1 MRKKNKAEQTEEK
14 VKTKRW
20 GVGKTLAIIISS
32 VAFVVGAAVLGV
44 YLGRGFDEDR
54 TFPNEIVFDAKTSPN
69 FNADLNRLEIST
81 QEIDQNNSF
90 KLTITSSTTNI
101 TAGVVELDSVST
113 YAYNANQQA
122 FASDFLAVNREEVYI
137 DNGIIRFP
145 KHVTVGQPFEVYLST
160 YRCSDTPDGS
170 VIDQIRGGITTISAK
185 SENGKT
191 DELTIAV
198 DTPVFEVEL
207 YLTDKNGNE
216 IKQTNGIFEVTEEED
231 FYVETKFYPAH
242 SRYVFSKGPSTINP
256 DAEIEEKTVF
266 YDVVN
271 NDNVTQIFDSATSKH
286 FYAERIT
293 DGVKIDYF
301 APTNA
306 RMQQQIY
313 SEVAQMG
320 QQSDNSEAYRQ
331 YLLSYSAAASDEK
344 TSGQVK
350 TGQISLDIVQAS
362 VDTFEVGLAGQTFNL
377 HDQAPLR
384 IYVGDYQ
391 EQPRDK
397 FLSTKIKS
405 TNGMDL
411 NNMLQNV
418 VVSFSLDGQDPT
430 DGENAIVSVEDGER
444 RKIEIDGVYYYKAI
458 FGNPENYGTG
468 FWELTLEPNQV
479 GKRIIMT
486 VSLLLKNE
494 EGGYDLF
501 KDKSEGVAQHTIVLE
516 TVEHV
521 ENPVSWTDESA
532 RKIVL
537 TYAPNSSI
545 PTQAEVPL
553 EGLTEIPEENIYWT
567 PKYFVSFAGLDK
579 EQSVERARQMFD
591 GQIEENFAGTYN
603 GLIMVPLSITND
615 VLYISEVGQFDL
627 YFATTNGFEEGQYKI
642 VQMVANAIP
651 FEVTKTLYINSV
663 SASTILYKG
672 AEEQSFTEITEG
684 KYLPT
689 KTDNEIK
696 DQIQVQFTIAADSVE
711 VFKEEFANGYITLKL
726 FAGQS
731 DVTSYFLIEQSS
743 FAEQTNEDGSLT
755 LTYTLRADESF
766 SVTQES
772 LSVTL
777 AQLEY
782 RSTQNRSNNLTWP
795 FENLY
800 DGGTLNI
807 YTPAAQKVELNA
819 DGVEESY
826 TVKQTLNEEG
836 LFEVSI
842 TGAAG
847 EQIGG
852 LPTLIGKIRENITV
866 TDQFDK
872 TDTLENSWYFTSSNT
887 TALQITTS
895 EETGGKPNQG
905 FSFTGEGNAT
915 LGVACGDQSAEN
927 SIAFDISAVGITAI
941 KYDADNPREDSV
953 TEEKLTN
960 YELLGNQEIV
970 IEKYGAAGAD
980 FTIDNLIKF
989 YVGKGDGQTEY
1000 KHVTFKL
1007 SPTYFAGKDDSILQA
1022 LFGADGMIKLN
1033 GIESGD
1039 CTQSALGNIP
1049 IESIAISHNFA
1060 QDHSITLLATDK
1072 SGAVSRSITLS
1083 LLSNIAS
1090 SSMSTSMS
1098 VDANVEATVENSIS
1112 YRREV
1117 DDNTNYPRS
1126 YLSNGSIVPNEN
1138 GDGYIVVPSG
1148 QNAVGSIENGNVTF
1162 NHIFAEEK
1170 QTFSVKF
1177 TPEVDNV
1184 FALSATTVFTV
1195 SRNIKVGKTDQ
1206 SIQVFAEGAQNFKT
1220 YITVSEKEGAG
1231 DGFSRQ
1237 FALPKGNNVIE
1248 ITESDPSQFQ
1258 VSQNVRF
1265 DYGKTSLTQKVI
1277 VYVYAEGLTALPDDG
1292 NYYSQEVELE
1302 IVLPDDFW
1310 DDVASAFTHTPSDGS
1325 TTEKHPSHQVFTYE
1339 NKTKLHYLVVE
1350 SIAYSLGS
1358 YTYTADNS
1366 QETVYTITSSQQDG
1380 SIQLGSIYN
1389 YYDMGTSHQL
1399 SYKQNNN
1406 LLYGYNNQ
1414 SVYTLL
1420 IFTKGGKTITFA
1432 APTIVSAIGTTFVS
1446 YGDKSDAENS
1456 LANAMKSAEQLFEE
1470 KLYKEVTAGDDISL
1484 YLGLAGNDG
1493 AGIFKPENINLTLS
1507 ESVALSEADK
1517 LPSNSSLFKNFAVA
1531 DGKLTLN
1538 HLSNEYNNAYLAL
1551 TYTLEHQTTKAQQ
1564 TFNYLLK
1571 VEPDVQVS
1579 APNYPYATGSETN
1592 PAEYISFEEINLDE
1606 QFGETT
1612 ANSEHYR
1619 FEILKDGQNIG
1630 NDLEYQ
1636 DSIHSVKL
1644 GDVTYTNPSDWIG
1657 SIDVAIENTAG
1668 QSTLKFYK
1676 TPTELIKIEIVVRR
1690 SYIGGERV
1698 DELSV
1703 VGGTIDYR
1711 FVINDDKNYSLRAEH
1726 EGGTENDLKDGY
1738 TWTINNWAEEQTP
1751 DQTLPEGSVNRE
1763 KTRKFFLIEGWSQD
1777 DGVEGGSKVAQKLF
1791 FNLHEPDGEGWRVTK
1806 NDGSLGNSFT
1816 ATYTENGEVE
1826 PPLTPLTFTFEYD
1839 NSIEGPFKVTYPEY
1853 LSREYRFSATFF
1865 TDHGKLAT
1873 IDFVFKPD
1881 AQEKD
1886 VKDSFTGGNNY
1897 GWNEIF
1903 TLKENGVAEEVSGYN
1918 VVIDSF
1924 TGADGENYK
1933 SFVNS
1938 SDGSLQIASVVQ
1950 DLTGDLKL
1958 TVTWEDGKKS
1968 YTFTISD
1975 FTITKNLEPQ
1985 SQETINAQFDTQIG
1999 GNSATVTA
2007 EALLQNAPGVT
2018 AGSLNTTL
2026 CSITLSAQQPSDS
2039 AIENVTPDGDGN
2051 LTVEFNQVG
2060 AETPVTIPVTVTVTP
2075 NFGASAATINSTEI
2089 VVDVTFV
2096 IYPSVKIEAVYPSP
2110 DDTMLEREYI
2120 ENNTKFSGF
2129 ATNFL
2134 GGRAVFADEDRI
2146 KVKYASFDAGSDSIV
2161 YNTNEI
2167 DSVQDKR
2174 IIISSITNA
2183 TVTRDGENEP
2193 LEVNSE
2199 IGSSDTIKFS
2209 RGSSGGT
2216 SAVTLSISY
2225 NNYVISYVIEIRDSL
2240 FNLSVNP
2247 ASNNLSGD
2255 TSGSYENI
2263 YVDKTE
2269 TTDLFAKNRMA
2280 EVVLSDSAPTGDY
2293 YIFFETQQQNASEVY
2308 ISKVINLSNTFVNG
2322 DNSGNSGNK
2331 GKTIYLDLGLNNL
2344 GDLTER
2350 VTDSTVADLSGGKYR
2365 AYMFADSYYQ
2375 EALEKATD
2383 EAYLEYLKGEY
2394 ASRNVFDQMFK
2405 SFKLSSRV
2413 TLTYADNTVDYDEY
2427 KGKVEY
2433 RKPNN
2438 GTGSALTTPF
2448 TIVPSTDV
2456 KLGVKAEGV
2465 DQFTFSYSNGGTIV
2479 ETETRTDPSITK
2491 TFYLEYD
2498 YMPDFDINVGM
2509 AGQNKEVEIEV
2520 YKPVRIV
2527 EAFDITRKSSGQ
2539 RITMDDMVSGGA
2551 NFKLVEADDDENTIN
2566 GKRYIG
2572 ISYVQNT
2579 TAVDEEPVV
2588 YDIEL
2593 RGNGAPNEG
2602 HTVNFTLTYSKGGFS
2617 RTFDVTV
2624 KVVPDYRFSVN
2635 GRPVDLGENTAYS
2648 NIDAPYEFTP
2658 DDSTPMVLAGEDYED
2673 KVQVGEGEE
2682 TIIYTPYLSVTH
2694 ANDAYASECSVDSF
2708 AYTMTVGEAG
2718 GYNIEGN
2725 IDSKLN
2731 IGTEEGKNNWNTA
2744 TTTYTWNKGS
2754 EKSLV
2759 FEKVVAVEFGK
2770 QYYHLVAVDDYGYK
2784 FDFYF
2789 TLSSDSPDV
2798 PTISTQDGALSFTE
2812 GQSVNFGA
2820 LYEELSVQLEEGS
2833 SGNLEIISKPDTP
2846 TVNSDSGIEM
2856 ILIQN
2861 LEAWGFVQS
2870 YYKGEGNEMPEYFG
2884 SDDEN
2889 EPYNK
2894 LSKNKD
2900 EYAIL
2905 DSSNKNG
2912 LVGKI
2917 DGKEYYLHNT
2927 ESQKYLKVP
2936 NLKYVTIDEIEYLY
2950 QDQPVSSKSS
2960 ESSEGLNGKIVSDNQ
2975 LVNAAGT
2982 GANGGYYSASD
2993 SADGITLNLPKV
3005 KSDCTWIYGT
3015 GNSVQVTMVVTLK
3028 YSKDTNTEYYQ
3039 MRQEITL
3046 SKTSQITSE
3055 KEYVADN
3062 TEIDLSQYIK
3072 VTDGGNG
3079 KPYDL
3084 YDDTLAVAVK
3094 GGSTTTFDLTY
3105 NDKTTTLSA
3114 GNGAVQYDSL
3124 YYLSI
3129 SEAFGTVLA
3138 DETITITIT
3147 PHDQNGTFY
3156 YGYNSGTGGAG
3167 NKGVTDQKNQTS
3179 FTKVADADFFR
3190 VETKSANGDN
3200 WTEYTTNIPK
3210 TTTGEYYEYDSF
3222 VGGYK
3227 ITNTDVETI
3236 TITES
3241 NLGEPTN
3248 FRVLYNGIYYY
3259 PQLELTIETIGKDRI
3274 TIANHNQLD
3283 NNGEMVVNQYYVVKI
3298 GDTNAYRYRHQFKL
3312 TGTFKSIESASEIHT
3327 LPAPTGSELVVTIDE
3342 WAEGVTYTQIQN
3354 GEPASGKD
3362 LRSYKGDNGD
3372 NLYFNITSDQTG
3384 GGSGYATI
3392 DSSTGTITLK
3402 PGFTASHY
3410 IKVQIYQKVS
3420 GIDGSYGDNDINQ
3433 MQLLK
3438 EIYVYPANAAK
3449 ISGGGEITLSE
3460 HLPAGTYYENTSHA
3474 VTIPAYTKADLVV
3487 KNGST
3492 EVNRILLQNDT
3503 AAEKTQTYT
3512 LAALLGK
3519 TIYNYKPPA
3528 GEQDGLTLSIENAQ
3542 VSKSGYSITMT
3553 QNGNTQ
3559 NINLGEEFYLE
3570 ARTGMRSITTSKD
3583 TDHVTIFI
3591 SGQLVNTIKVDETWQ
3606 LFTDQLK
3613 RKEFTLLEL
3622 LDGKSPDD
3630 FSNLY
3635 MSIYHF
3641 AADGTEMPE
3650 QEGVQNVWVWTAE
3663 DFAFDITLKSET
3675 SAWIVTH
3682 NDYVKSD
3689 GTNETLKLHQ
3699 TAGSQNYTYNDL
3711 HMYWVDSNNER
3722 DHEGDRLLTN
3732 SRRITFDHIEIAD
3745 FSAFKINGIEYNGAV
3760 NITPTSANEKT
3771 SDTIL
3776 FENGNVTTKTYII
3789 LLSENDG
3796 SKTLTFRSISFKNQ
3810 VSITGG

>member
-122 FASDFLAVNREEVYI
+122 FASDFLPVNREEAYI

-293 DGVKIDYF
+293 DGVMIDYF

-344 TSGQVK
+344 TSDQVL

-362 VDTFEVGLAGQTFNL
+362 VEEFEVSSAGSTFSL

-384 IYVGDYQ
+384 IFVGDHQ

-397 FLSTKIKS
+397 FLSTKITS
-405 TNGMDL
+405 TNGMGL

-430 DGENAIVSVEDGER
+430 VGENAIVSVNDGEDSQ
-444 RKIEIDGVYYYKAI
+444 IDGVNYYKAI

-479 GKRIIMT
+479 GKRITMT
-486 VSLLLKNE
+486 VSLLLEKE
-494 EGGYDLF
+494 GGGYDLF
-501 KDKSEGVAQHTIVLE
+501 KDEGETVVQHTIILE

-545 PTQAEVPL
+545 PTPEPVSL
-553 EGLTEIPEENIYWT
+553 EGLTTIPEENIYQT
-567 PKYFVSFAGLDK
+567 TKYFVSFAGLDE

-591 GQIEENFAGTYN
+591 GQIEESFAGTYN

-642 VQMVANAIP
+642 VQMVANPIP

-663 SASTILYKG
+663 SGSTILYKG
-672 AEEQSFTEITEG
+672 AGDESFAEITEG

-689 KTDNEIK
+689 KTDNEVK

-731 DVTSYFLIEQSS
+731 DVTSYFLIQQSS

-826 TVKQTLNEEG
+826 TVEQTLNEEG

-847 EQIGG
+847 EQIDG
-852 LPTLIGKIRENITV
+852 LPTLIGNISKNITV

-872 TDTLENSWYFTSSNT
+872 TDTLKNSWYFTSSNT

-895 EETGGKPNQG
+895 EETGGNPNQG
-905 FSFTGEGNAT
+905 FSFTGEGSAT
-915 LGVACGDQSAEN
+915 LGVGCGNQSAEN

-941 KYDADNPREDSV
+941 KYDADNTLVDKV
-953 TEEKLTN
+953 EEGALTN
-960 YELLGNQEIV
+960 YDLEGNQEIV
-970 IEKYGAAGAD
+970 IEKYGAAGAN
-980 FTIDNLIKF
+980 FTINDLIKF
-989 YVGKGDGQTEY
+989 YVGENDAQKEY
-1000 KHVTFKL
+1000 GHVTFKL
-1007 SPTYFAGKDDSILQA
+1007 SPTYFAGKDDSTLQA
-1022 LFGADGMIKLN
+1022 LFGSNGMIKLN
-1033 GIESGD
+1033 GEESTD
-1039 CTQSALGNIP
+1039 CTQSALGNIS
-1049 IESIAISHNFA
+1049 IASIAINHNFA

-1083 LLSNIAS
+1083 LLSNIGR
-1090 SSMSTSMS
+1090 SSMPTSMS
-1098 VDANVEATVENSIS
+1098 VDANVEKEVENSIT
-1112 YRREV
+1112 YHREGEG
-1117 DDNTNYPRS
+1117 TNYPSS
-1126 YLSNGSIVPNEN
+1126 YLSNGVIAPNEN
-1138 GDGYIVVPSG
+1138 DDGYIVVSSD
-1148 QNAVGSIENGNVTF
+1148 QNAVGSIENGKVTF
-1162 NHIFAEEK
+1162 NHIFVEEK
-1170 QTFSVKF
+1170 QNFSVKF

-1302 IVLPDDFW
+1302 IVLPDNFW
-1310 DDVASAFTHTPSDGS
+1310 DDVASAFTHTPSTSSDSEGS
-1325 TTEKHPSHQVFTYE
+1325 TKHPSHQVFTYE
-1339 NKTKLHYLVVE
+1339 NNTKLHYLVVE

-1358 YTYTADNS
+1358 YSYTSDGNS
-1366 QETVYTITSSQQDG
+1366 EGMAYAITSSQQDG
-1380 SIQLGSIYN
+1380 AVQLGSIYS

-1420 IFTKGGKTITFA
+1420 IFTKEGKTITVA

-1446 YGDKSDAENS
+1446 YDGQPTENS
-1456 LANAMKSAEQLFEE
+1456 LANAMKSAEQLFDEG
-1470 KLYKEVTAGDDISL
+1470 LYKTVTAGDDISL
-1484 YLGLAGNDG
+1484 YLGLDDNDT

-1517 LPSNSSLFKNFAVA
+1517 LPDGSSLFKNFAVA
-1531 DGKLTLN
+1531 GGTLTLN
-1538 HLSNEYNNAYLAL
+1538 HLSNVYDNAYLAL
-1551 TYTLEHQTTKAQQ
+1551 TYTLEHPTTKAQQ

-1571 VEPDVQVS
+1571 VEPDVTVS
-1579 APNYPYATGSETN
+1579 APNYPYATSTETN
-1592 PAEYISFEEINLDE
+1592 PAEYISFEEKNLDE
-1606 QFGETT
+1606 KFGETT
-1612 ANSEHYR
+1612 ANSGHYR
-1619 FEILKDGQNIG
+1619 FEILKKGG
-1630 NDLEYQ
+1630 NGENYAVVAGLKYQ
-1636 DSIHSVKL
+1636 DKIYSVKL

-1657 SIDVAIENTAG
+1657 SIDVTIEKNNAG
-1668 QSTLKFYK
+1668 QSTLTFKK
-1676 TPTELIKIEIVVRR
+1676 TPTGLIKIEIVVRR
-1690 SYIGGERV
+1690 SYIGGEGVNER
-1698 DELSV
+1698 SV

-1711 FVINDDKNYSLRAEH
+1711 FVINDDKNYSLRAKH
-1726 EGGTENDLKDGY
+1726 EGTTENDLKDGY
-1738 TWTINNWAEEQTP
+1738 TWTINNWADGQTSG
-1751 DQTLPEGSVNRE
+1751 QTLSEGSVDRNA
-1763 KTRKFFLIEGWSQD
+1763 TRNFFLIEGWSQG
-1777 DGVEGGSKVAQKLF
+1777 DGADVGSKVGEKLF
-1791 FNLHEPDGEGWRVTK
+1791 FNLHEPDGEEWEVTK
-1806 NDGSLGNSFT
+1806 NYGNLGNSFT
-1816 ATYTENGEVE
+1816 ATYKSGETE
-1826 PPLTPLTFTFEYD
+1826 LTFIFEYT
-1839 NSIEGPFKVTYPEY
+1839 NSIEGPFKVTYPGY
-1853 LSREYRFSATFF
+1853 LSQEYRFSATFF

-1881 AQEKD
+1881 AQETEVGK
-1886 VKDSFTGGNNY
+1886 KFTGGQTVE
-1897 GWNEIF
+1897 WSSIF
-1903 TLKENGVAEEVSGYN
+1903 TLKESNGSTVPIYT
-1918 VVIDSF
+1918 VVINSF
-1924 TGADGENYK
+1924 TGAGDYK

-1938 SDGSLQIASVVQ
+1938 SDDGLQIASVVQ
-1950 DLTGDLKL
+1950 DLTGDLTL

-1985 SQETINAQFDTQIG
+1985 SQETINAQFDTEIG
-1999 GNSATVTA
+1999 GSSATVTA
-2007 EALLQNAPGVT
+2007 DKLLQNAPGVT

-2039 AIENVTPDGDGN
+2039 AIKNVTTADNGD

-2075 NFGASAATINSTEI
+2075 NFGASAADSQATAI
-2089 VVDVTFV
+2089 VIDVNFV
-2096 IYPSVKIEAVYPSP
+2096 IYPSVKIEPVYPSP
-2110 DDTMLEREYI
+2110 DGSTMLEREYI
-2120 ENNTKFSGF
+2120 ENNTQFAGF
-2129 ATNFL
+2129 AANFL
-2134 GGRAVFADEDRI
+2134 DGTAVFADEARI
-2146 KVKYASFDAGSDSIV
+2146 KATYAAVEAAVEGDKIV
-2161 YNTNEI
+2161 YKSADEWNSANMLPLVSKT
-2167 DSVQDKR
+2167 V
-2174 IIISSITNA
+2174 IIQSITNA
-2183 TVTRDGENEP
+2183 TVHRGESE
-2193 LEVNSE
+2193 LKVNSE
-2199 IGSSDTIKFS
+2199 IVLTDTITFT
-2209 RGSSGGT
+2209 RGSSGGQ
-2216 SAVTLSISY
+2216 SLVDLSISY
-2225 NNYVISYVIEIRDSL
+2225 NNYVITYTIEIRDSL

-2255 TSGSYENI
+2255 ADGSYENI

-2269 TTDLFAKNRMA
+2269 TTNLFAKNRMA
-2280 EVVLSDSAPTGDY
+2280 EVVLGANAPTGDY
-2293 YIFFETQQQNASEVY
+2293 YIFFETNESVY
-2308 ISKVINLSNTFVNG
+2308 TSKVINLSNTFVNG
-2322 DNSGNSGNK
+2322 DNGDNSGNK
-2331 GKTIYLDLGLNNL
+2331 GKTIYLDLGLNDL

-2350 VTDSTVADLSGGKYR
+2350 VTDSTVADLSDGEYR

-2375 EALEKATD
+2375 EALEENKNAT
-2383 EAYLEYLKGEY
+2383 EEKYLEYLKEKY
-2394 ASRNVFDQMFK
+2394 DSRNVFDQTFSS

-2413 TLTYADNTVDYDEY
+2413 TLTYADNAVDYDKYQGMVHYYESAA
-2427 KGKVEY
+2427 
-2433 RKPNN
+2433 
-2438 GTGSALTTPF
+2438 GTGSALTAAF
-2448 TIVPSTDV
+2448 TINSNDV
-2456 KLGVKAEGV
+2456 TLGEKEDGV
-2465 DQFTFSYSNGGTIV
+2465 DHFTFTYSNGGSIV
-2479 ETETRTDPSITK
+2479 ETETRTTQSIEK

-2509 AGQNKEVEIEV
+2509 AGQDKEVEIQV

-2551 NFKLVEADDDENTIN
+2551 NFKLEEKVESENTIN

-2579 TAVDEEPVV
+2579 TENEADRVV

-2602 HTVNFTLTYSKGGFS
+2602 HTVNFTLTYSKGDFS

-2658 DDSTPMVLAGEDYED
+2658 DNSTPMVLAGADYE
-2673 KVQVGEGEE
+2673 VIVGADPDQKK
-2682 TIIYTPYLSVTH
+2682 IIYTPYLSVTH
-2694 ANDAYASECSVDSF
+2694 INDAYASECSVDSF

-2718 GYNIEGN
+2718 GYNIGGN
-2725 IDSKLN
+2725 ISSKLN
-2731 IGTEEGKNNWNTA
+2731 IGTETGKNNWSEQESTS
-2744 TTTYTWNKGS
+2744 TPTSIKYTWNKAGK
-2754 EKSLV
+2754 ESLV

-2784 FDFYF
+2784 FDLYF
-2789 TLSSDSPDV
+2789 TLSSDNPDV
-2798 PTISTQDGALSFTE
+2798 PTISTESGALSFKE
-2812 GQSVNFGA
+2812 GDSVNFGA
-2820 LYEELSVQLEEGS
+2820 LYEELSVQLEAGS
-2833 SGNLEIISKPDTP
+2833 SGNGGNLEIISKPGIP
-2846 TVNSDSGIEM
+2846 TVESSAGIKM

-2870 YYKGEGNEMPEYFG
+2870 YYEGEGNGMPEYFG
-2884 SDDEN
+2884 GKYPDTGDNQLAKGDN
-2889 EPYNK
+2889 EYK
-2894 LSKNKD
+2894 IITEVDK
-2900 EYAIL
+2900 A
-2905 DSSNKNG
+2905 G
-2912 LVGKI
+2912 LVGKF
-2917 DGKEYYLHNT
+2917 GETEYYLHNT
-2927 ESQKYLKVP
+2927 ESQEYLKVP
-2936 NLKYVTIDEIEYLY
+2936 NLAYVTIDEIEYLY
-2950 QDQPVSSKSS
+2950 QDQSVGGSN
-2960 ESSEGLNGKIVSDNQ
+2960 EGLETKIVSNKT

-2982 GANGGYYSASD
+2982 GADGGYYSASD
-2993 SADGITLNLPKV
+2993 NDDVITLKLPTV
-3005 KSDCTWIYGT
+3005 DPTCTWIYGT

-3046 SKTSQITSE
+3046 SKTSQITSN

-3062 TEIDLSQYIK
+3062 TEIDLKKYIR
-3072 VTDGGNG
+3072 VTNNG
-3079 KPYDL
+3079 SDVNSYL
-3084 YDDTLAVAVK
+3084 FYDDTLAVAVK

-3105 NDKTTTLSA
+3105 DGKTTTLSA
-3114 GNGAVQYDSL
+3114 GNGAVQYESL

-3129 SEAFGTVLA
+3129 SEAFGTVL
-3138 DETITITIT
+3138 TTGTITIT
-3147 PHDQNGTFY
+3147 PHDQKGTFY
-3156 YGYNSGTGGAG
+3156 YGYNSETGGKG
-3167 NKGVTDQKNQTS
+3167 NKEVEKKSQEQTS

-3190 VETKSANGDN
+3190 VEIKTQESSD
-3200 WTEYTTNIPK
+3200 WTEYKTNIPN
-3210 TTTGEYYEYDSF
+3210 TGAADYEYVED
-3222 VGGYK
+3222 VGGGGYDISDEEK
-3227 ITNTDVETI
+3227 VKVGDAI
-3236 TITES
+3236 TITEEA
-3241 NLGEPTN
+3241 LGTPYN

-3259 PQLELTIETIGKDRI
+3259 PQLSFSKVQTDIPKDRI

-3283 NNGEMVVNQYYVVKI
+3283 NNGEMVVNQYYVI
-3298 GDTNAYRYRHQFKL
+3298 GLTTNGVFNTYRYRHQFKL

-3449 ISGGGEITLSE
+3449 ISGGGE
-3460 HLPAGTYYENTSHA
+3460 
-3474 VTIPAYTKADLVV
+3474 K
-3487 KNGST
+3487 
-3492 EVNRILLQNDT
+3492 
-3503 AAEKTQTYT
+3503 
-3512 LAALLGK
+3512 
-3519 TIYNYKPPA
+3519 
-3528 GEQDGLTLSIENAQ
+3528 
-3542 VSKSGYSITMT
+3542 
-3553 QNGNTQ
+3553 
-3559 NINLGEEFYLE
+3559 
-3570 ARTGMRSITTSKD
+3570 
-3583 TDHVTIFI
+3583 
-3591 SGQLVNTIKVDETWQ
+3591 
-3606 LFTDQLK
+3606 
-3613 RKEFTLLEL
+3613 
-3622 LDGKSPDD
+3622 
-3630 FSNLY
+3630 
-3635 MSIYHF
+3635 
-3641 AADGTEMPE
+3641 
-3650 QEGVQNVWVWTAE
+3650 
-3663 DFAFDITLKSET
+3663 
-3675 SAWIVTH
+3675 
-3682 NDYVKSD
+3682 
-3689 GTNETLKLHQ
+3689 
-3699 TAGSQNYTYNDL
+3699 
-3711 HMYWVDSNNER
+3711 
-3722 DHEGDRLLTN
+3722 
-3732 SRRITFDHIEIAD
+3732 
-3745 FSAFKINGIEYNGAV
+3745 
-3760 NITPTSANEKT
+3760 
-3771 SDTIL
+3771 
-3776 FENGNVTTKTYII
+3776 
-3789 LLSENDG
+3789 
-3796 SKTLTFRSISFKNQ
+3796 
-3810 VSITGG
+3810 

>member
-122 FASDFLAVNREEVYI
+122 FASDFLPVNREEAYI

-266 YDVVN
+266 YEAVD

-306 RMQQQIY
+306 RMQRQIY
-313 SEVAQMG
+313 SEVAEDVAQMG
-320 QQSDNSEAYRQ
+320 QQIDNSEAYRL
-331 YLLSYSAAASDEK
+331 YLISYDAAASDKK
-344 TSGQVK
+344 TSGQVL

-384 IYVGDYQ
+384 IFVGDYQ

-430 DGENAIVSVEDGER
+430 VGENAIVSVEDGEGR
-444 RKIEIDGVYYYKAI
+444 PIDYDDIDGVKYYKAI

-486 VSLLLKNE
+486 VSLLLENE

-501 KDKSEGVAQHTIVLE
+501 KDKSGGVAQHTITLQ

-545 PTQAEVPL
+545 PTSAEVPL

-591 GQIEENFAGTYN
+591 GQIEESFAGTYN
-603 GLIMVPLSITND
+603 GLTMVPLSITND

-663 SASTILYKG
+663 SGSTILYKG
-672 AEEQSFTEITEG
+672 AEEETFTEITEG

-755 LTYTLRADESF
+755 LTYTLLADESF

-800 DGGTLNI
+800 DGGALNI

-826 TVKQTLNEEG
+826 TVEQTLNEEG

-847 EQIGG
+847 EQIGD

-872 TDTLENSWYFTSSNT
+872 TDTLKYSWYFTSSNT

-915 LGVACGDQSAEN
+915 LYVDCGNQRAEN

-941 KYDADNPREDSV
+941 KYDADNPGEDFV
-953 TEEKLTN
+953 AEGELTN
-960 YELLGNQEIV
+960 YELLENQEIV

-980 FTIDNLIKF
+980 FTINNLIKF
-989 YVGKGDGQTEY
+989 YVGVGDGQTEY
-1000 KHVTFKL
+1000 EHVTFKL

-1022 LFGADGMIKLN
+1022 LFGTDGMIKLN
-1033 GIESGD
+1033 GIEPTD

-1049 IESIAISHNFA
+1049 ITSIAINHNFA

-1112 YRREV
+1112 YHRKVEG
-1117 DDNTNYPRS
+1117 NNNYPSS

-1148 QNAVGSIENGNVTF
+1148 ENAVGSIENGEVTF

-1195 SRNIKVGKTDQ
+1195 SRNIKVEKTSQ
-1206 SIQVFAEGAQNFKT
+1206 SIQVFAEDAQDFKT
-1220 YITVSEKEGAG
+1220 YITVGQQKEGTG
-1231 DGFSRQ
+1231 DGYNYQ
-1237 FALPKGNNVIE
+1237 FALPEGNNVIE
-1248 ITESDPSQFQ
+1248 ITGSGPNQFQ
-1258 VSQNVRF
+1258 VSQKVRF

-1277 VYVYAEGLTALPDDG
+1277 VYVYAEDQAQLPADG
-1292 NYYSQEVELE
+1292 DYYSQEVELE

-1310 DDVASAFTHTPSDGS
+1310 GDVAVEFTHTSDDQ
-1325 TTEKHPSHQVFTYE
+1325 TEKHPSHQVFTYE
-1339 NKTKLHYLVVE
+1339 NNTELHYLVVE
-1350 SIAYSLGS
+1350 SIAYTLGS
-1358 YTYTADNS
+1358 YKYTADNS
-1366 QETVYTITSSQQDG
+1366 QETEYTITSSQQDG
-1380 SIQLGSIYN
+1380 AVQLGSIYN
-1389 YYDMGTSHQL
+1389 YYDTGISHQL
-1399 SYKQNNN
+1399 SYKPNNN

-1420 IFTKGGKTITFA
+1420 IFTRENKTITVA

-1446 YGDKSDAENS
+1446 YEGQRPENS

-1470 KLYKEVTAGDDISL
+1470 KLYKTVTAGGDISL
-1484 YLGLAGNDG
+1484 YLPNTDT
-1493 AGIFKPENINLTLS
+1493 AGIFKPGNINLTLS

-1517 LPSNSSLFKNFAVA
+1517 LPSSLFKNFTVA
-1531 DGKLTLN
+1531 DGELTLN
-1538 HLSNEYNNAYLAL
+1538 HLSDVYDDAYLAL

-1571 VEPDVQVS
+1571 VEPDVTVS

-1592 PAEYISFEEINLDE
+1592 PAEYISFEEKNLDE
-1606 QFGETT
+1606 EFGETT
-1612 ANSEHYR
+1612 ANSGHYR
-1619 FEILKDGQNIG
+1619 FEIRDKNNQNIVPG
-1630 NDLEYQ
+1630 LKYQ
-1636 DSIHSVKL
+1636 DSIVSVKL

-1668 QSTLKFYK
+1668 QSTLKFNK
-1676 TPTELIKIEIVVRR
+1676 TPTEPVKIEIVVRR
-1690 SYIGGERV
+1690 SYIGGEGV
-1698 DELSV
+1698 DERSV

-1726 EGGTENDLKDGY
+1726 AGGTENGLKDGY
-1738 TWTINNWAEEQTP
+1738 TWTINNWSDVQTSG
-1751 DQTLPEGSVNRE
+1751 QTHSEDSQNRNE
-1763 KTRKFFLIEGWSQD
+1763 TRKFFLIEGWNQG
-1777 DGVEGGSKVAQKLF
+1777 DGAQVGSKVAGQLF
-1791 FNLHEPDGEGWRVTK
+1791 FNLHKPDGAGWNVTGDD
-1806 NDGSLGNSFT
+1806 NLDNSFT
-1816 ATYTENGEVE
+1816 ATYTGSDNEE
-1826 PPLTPLTFTFEYD
+1826 LKFTFVYV
-1839 NSIEGPFKVTYPEY
+1839 NSINGPFTVTYPKY

-1903 TLKENGVAEEVSGYN
+1903 TLKESDGNDVSNYSS
-1918 VVIDSF
+1918 VVINSF
-1924 TGADGENYK
+1924 TGADNNNYNN
-1933 SFVNS
+1933 FVKASN
-1938 SDGSLQIASVVQ
+1938 DSLQIASVVQ
-1950 DLTGDLKL
+1950 DLTGDLTL
-1958 TVTWEDGKKS
+1958 TVTWGEDNKFYT
-1968 YTFTISD
+1968 YTFTIPD
-1975 FTITKNLEPQ
+1975 FTITKNLVPQ

-2007 EALLQNAPGVT
+2007 DKLLQNVEEATGR
-2018 AGSLNTTL
+2018 TL
-2026 CSITLSAQQPSDS
+2026 SYDYSTIALSAQKPSDS
-2039 AIENVTPDGDGN
+2039 AIRNVTNGTN
-2051 LTVEFNQVG
+2051 LIVEFNQVG
-2060 AETPVTIPVTVTVTP
+2060 AETPVTIPITVTVTP
-2075 NFGASAATINSTEI
+2075 NFAASAASTSTEI
-2089 VVDVTFV
+2089 VVNVRFV
-2096 IYPSVKIEAVYPSP
+2096 IHPSVIIEAVYPSP
-2110 DDTMLEREYI
+2110 DGTTELEREYI
-2120 ENNTKFSGF
+2120 ENNTQFAGF
-2129 ATNFL
+2129 AANFL
-2134 GGRAVFADEDRI
+2134 GGRAVFADGARI

-2183 TVTRDGENEP
+2183 TVHRGESE
-2193 LEVNSE
+2193 LEVNSK
-2199 IGSSDTIKFS
+2199 IVLTDTITFS

-2225 NNYVISYVIEIRDSL
+2225 NNYVITYTIEIRDSL

-2255 TSGSYENI
+2255 ADGSYENI

-2269 TTDLFAKNRMA
+2269 TTDLFAENRMA
-2280 EVVLSDSAPTGDY
+2280 EVELSGSAPTGDY
-2293 YIFFETQQQNASEVY
+2293 YIFFETQQAQQAQQDNDNNDNIVY

-2322 DNSGNSGNK
+2322 DDSGSSGNK
-2331 GKTIYLDLGLNNL
+2331 EKTIYLDLGLNDL
-2344 GDLTER
+2344 GELTER
-2350 VTDSTVADLSGGKYR
+2350 VTDSTVNLSGGKYR

-2375 EALEKATD
+2375 EALEKALENATATD
-2383 EAYLEYLKGEY
+2383 ATAATDATEKQYLDYLKNKY
-2394 ASRNVFDQMFK
+2394 ASRNVFDQMFS

-2413 TLTYADNTVDYDEY
+2413 TLTYADNAVAYDEY
-2427 KGKVEY
+2427 SDSVKYYTSESDQQ
-2433 RKPNN
+2433 
-2438 GTGSALTTPF
+2438 GTTLAKDESANPADTGF
-2448 TIVPSTDV
+2448 TIPSNVT
-2456 KLGVKAEGV
+2456 LGSRAPGV
-2465 DQFTFSYSNGGTIV
+2465 YQFTFNYSNGGTIV
-2479 ETETRTDPSITK
+2479 DPTAETRTGPSITK

-2509 AGQNKEVEIEV
+2509 AGQDKEVKIEV
-2520 YKPVRIV
+2520 YRPVRIV
-2527 EAFDITRKSSGQ
+2527 DAFDITRKSSGQ
-2539 RITMDDMVSGGA
+2539 RITIDDMVSGEA
-2551 NFKLVEADDDENTIN
+2551 NFGLEETDERENIIN

-2572 ISYVQNT
+2572 ISYVQNPT
-2579 TAVDEEPVV
+2579 TGNEKPVV

-2602 HTVNFTLTYSKGGFS
+2602 KTVNFTLTYSKGGFS
-2617 RTFDVTV
+2617 RRFDVTV
-2624 KVVPDYRFSVN
+2624 KVVPDYEFSVN
-2635 GRPVDLGENTAYS
+2635 GSSVDLGENTVYS

-2658 DDSTPMVLAGEDYED
+2658 DGSTPMVLAGADYSYPENSAGD
-2673 KVQVGEGEE
+2673 SE
-2682 TIIYTPYLSVTH
+2682 TKIYTPYLSVKH
-2694 ANDAYASECSVDSF
+2694 INDASASECSVDSF

-2718 GYNIEGN
+2718 GYNIAGN
-2725 IDSKLN
+2725 IDSKLKM
-2731 IGTEEGKNNWNTA
+2731 GTNGWNPDSTTDPEPEE
-2744 TTTYTWNKGS
+2744 YTWNKGD
-2754 EKSLV
+2754 KDSLV
-2759 FEKVVAVEFGK
+2759 FKEVVAVEFGK
-2770 QYYHLVAVDDYGYK
+2770 QYYHLVAKDDYGYK

-2798 PTISTQDGALSFTE
+2798 PTISTENGALSFTE
-2812 GQSVNFGA
+2812 GASVNFGA
-2820 LYEELSVQLEEGS
+2820 LYEELTVQLEDGGS
-2833 SGNLEIISKPDTP
+2833 GTNGGNLVITSKPGTPTPEGDTP
-2846 TVNSDSGIEM
+2846 M

-2861 LEAWGFVQS
+2861 LEAWGFNRE
-2870 YYKGEGNEMPEYFG
+2870 YYGTTVSASSQTYFG
-2884 SDDEN
+2884 GDIKKQPEQNSEN
-2889 EPYNK
+2889 PPVYDTYGI
-2894 LSKNKD
+2894 KD
-2900 EYAIL
+2900 
-2905 DSSNKNG
+2905 NV
-2912 LVGKI
+2912 VGQSGEI
-2917 DGKEYYLHNT
+2917 TYYLHNT

-2936 NLKYVTIDEIEYLY
+2936 NLAYVTIDKIEYFY
-2950 QDQPVSSKSS
+2950 QDQPVGKSN
-2960 ESSEGLNGKIVSDNQ
+2960 ENLGTKIVSDEDLWNAKRSNGDA
-2975 LVNAAGT
+2975 NAAG
-2982 GANGGYYSASD
+2982 YYDAGTE
-2993 SADGITLNLPKV
+2993 ATKLNLPTV
-3005 KSDCTWIYGT
+3005 KQEYTWIYGT

-3028 YSKDTNTEYYQ
+3028 YEKTINNNTNTEYYQ
-3039 MRQEITL
+3039 MGQEITL
-3046 SKTSQITSE
+3046 SKTSQITSA

-3062 TEIDLSQYIK
+3062 TEITLANYIG
-3072 VTDGGNG
+3072 VTGNTT
-3079 KPYDL
+3079 PTF
-3084 YDDTLAVAVK
+3084 YDDTLAVKVK
-3094 GGSTTTFDLTY
+3094 GGRTTKFDLTY
-3105 NDKTTTLSA
+3105 TKADKPVTTTLSA
-3114 GNGAVQYDSL
+3114 GNDAVQYNSL

-3129 SEAFGTVLA
+3129 SEAFGTVLTK
-3138 DETITITIT
+3138 ETITIT

-3156 YGYNSGTGGAG
+3156 YGYETSGKG
-3167 NKGVTDQKNQTS
+3167 NAQVVTPKDQTS
-3179 FTKVADADFFR
+3179 FKKVADAGFFR
-3190 VETKSANGDN
+3190 VETYNGST
-3200 WTEYTTNIPK
+3200 WTEYKTDIPN
-3210 TTTGEYYEYDSF
+3210 TGSAAYEYSSAVSGYDISDEEKVK
-3222 VGGYK
+3222 VG
-3227 ITNTDVETI
+3227 DAI
-3236 TITES
+3236 TITKQD
-3241 NLGEPTN
+3241 LGVSGD

-3259 PQLELTIETIGKDRI
+3259 PQLTLQMKPITKDRI

-3283 NNGEMVVNQYYVVKI
+3283 NNGEMVVNQYYVVEI
-3298 GDTNAYRYRHQFKL
+3298 GDNAYRYRHQFKL
-3312 TGTFKSIESASEIHT
+3312 TGTFKSIESAIEIST
-3327 LPAPTGSELVVTIDE
+3327 LPRLQGAVTIDE
-3342 WAEGVTYTQIQN
+3342 WAEGVTYTVISN
-3354 GEPASGKD
+3354 GKPDTDKE
-3362 LRSYKGDNGD
+3362 LRSYKGDDGG

-3392 DSSTGTITLK
+3392 DPNTGTITLK
-3402 PGFTASHY
+3402 EGFTASHY

-3438 EIYVYPANAAK
+3438 KEIYVYPANAAK

-3460 HLPAGTYYENTSHA
+3460 YLPAGTYYENQEHK
-3474 VTIPAYTKADLVV
+3474 VTVPAYAQAELVV
-3487 KNGST
+3487 KYDG
-3492 EVNRILLQNDT
+3492 EEINRILLQNDT
-3503 AAEKTQTYT
+3503 AASTEETVTTADLIAYRNIENFQAEKLKFSLENPQVTSGGIESFSMQRGTTSGDGDEYASRFFTQSDLRLDNGPGDGETSVLWDTNRFKFTGIERSFDGFEFDGVAYDSEATLQLGEDVTTWTVNFANQQFASKTY
-3512 LAALLGK
+3512 LLLGSNGLLQVRK
-3519 TIYNYKPPA
+3519 LVFEDAEYTPPEA
-3528 GEQDGLTLSIENAQ
+3528 STL
-3542 VSKSGYSITMT
+3542 
-3553 QNGNTQ
+3553 
-3559 NINLGEEFYLE
+3559 
-3570 ARTGMRSITTSKD
+3570 
-3583 TDHVTIFI
+3583 
-3591 SGQLVNTIKVDETWQ
+3591 
-3606 LFTDQLK
+3606 
-3613 RKEFTLLEL
+3613 
-3622 LDGKSPDD
+3622 
-3630 FSNLY
+3630 
-3635 MSIYHF
+3635 
-3641 AADGTEMPE
+3641 
-3650 QEGVQNVWVWTAE
+3650 
-3663 DFAFDITLKSET
+3663 
-3675 SAWIVTH
+3675 
-3682 NDYVKSD
+3682 
-3689 GTNETLKLHQ
+3689 
-3699 TAGSQNYTYNDL
+3699 
-3711 HMYWVDSNNER
+3711 
-3722 DHEGDRLLTN
+3722 
-3732 SRRITFDHIEIAD
+3732 
-3745 FSAFKINGIEYNGAV
+3745 
-3760 NITPTSANEKT
+3760 
-3771 SDTIL
+3771 IL
-3776 FENGNVTTKTYII
+3776 
-3789 LLSENDG
+3789 
-3796 SKTLTFRSISFKNQ
+3796 
-3810 VSITGG
+3810 